1 MGLYIDIHTHH
12 PTHRHIEP
20 MAAGIH
26 PWRAESECL
35 ESILFDN
42 FVAIGEIGLDF
53 VCKVD
58 RSVQEDVFRTQLKE
72 AERRQ
77 LPVILHCVKA
87 FEPMMKILSEYALPA
102 VIFHGFIGSIQQA
115 QRAIDKGYFLSFS
128 PSSLRSP
135 RTVEVL
141 RNIPTNRFFVETD
154 DSREAIEDM
163 YLRVAHERG
172 ISVESLQKEIE
183 NNYNNIFGNINE

>member
-1 MGLYIDIHTHH
+1 MGLYIDIHNHH

-26 PWRAESECL
+26 PWRAESECV

-58 RSVQEDVFRTQLKE
+58 RSVQEDVFRQQLKE

-77 LPVILHCVKA
+77 LPVILHCVRA
-87 FEPMMKILSEYALPA
+87 FEPMMKILSEYTLPA
-102 VIFHGFIGSIQQA
+102 VIFHGFIGSPEQA
-115 QRAIDKGYFLSFS
+115 KRAIEKGYFLSFGERTF
-128 PSSLRSP
+128 RSP
-135 RTVEVL
+135 KSIEALRTTPL
-141 RNIPTNRFFVETD
+141 SQLFLETD
-154 DSREAIEDM
+154 ESPVTIKDIYSH
-163 YLRVAHERG
+163 VA
-172 ISVESLQKEIE
+172 EILNITTE
-183 NNYNNIFGNINE
+183 KLTSATLENYNKIFR